1 MEKRS
6 RRRIRD
12 LVALA
17 EPAAER
23 AKEHGCAQMDC
34 AQMGRLLMISSACCN
49 RSNGRIVKRQ
59 IKSQLTI
66 ALLSHLS
73 KIRKRGPLLLCCFSV
88 SR

>member
-1 MEKRS
+1 MAKRF

-34 AQMGRLLMISSACCN
+34 AQMGRLLMIAALAAPLQWAHSETFDQKPADDSVAVSS
-49 RSNGRIVKRQ
+49 I
-59 IKSQLTI
+59 
-66 ALLSHLS
+66 
-73 KIRKRGPLLLCCFSV
+73 
-88 SR
+88 